1 MMKRKAKRAI
11 IGMLAVMLVAMGSAG
26 GGIVVGCD
34 SPDGEGPGKEVGGSS
49 PPPIDL
55 LAPEVFETASFG
67 FG

>member
-1 MMKRKAKRAI
+1 
-11 IGMLAVMLVAMGSAG
+11 MLAAVLVVMGSAG

-34 SPDGEGPGKEVGGSS
+34 GPAGDGPRKDAGGAS

-55 LAPEVFETASFG
+55 LAPDVFETASFG